1 MSGKSRDATVERAV
15 DEDADA
21 AGSLEGVGS
30 AESLVDLNLK
40 QVARRLGVHYMT
52 AYRYVRSGRLPAH
65 QVGTA
70 WLVTATDLAAFAAG
84 SLSGIHLP
92 AGPKTTPTSGPGDPD
107 RVELLKSQLVMG
119 NGAGA
124 WSAIESALVAGWSPE
139 EVLVD
144 LIVSAVRRTGPA
156 DGEAA
161 AHLAV
166 TTATRSA
173 TELAARFRR
182 PGRSRGTVV
191 LGSPQGEHHT
201 MGLAVIADVLRL
213 RNVQVLEL
221 GSGASSAAFVQA
233 ASRAVRLVAIGIGVT
248 SIDNLDAATAA
259 TRCIRAVHPE
269 VPVLLGGHAVAN
281 EETAAV
287 SGASGWAG
295 DARGMADLIE
305 TYLPTSR
312 AAKASA

>member
-1 MSGKSRDATVERAV
+1 MSGHNHSAPVELRVPVDHARDA
-15 DEDADA
+15 AD
-21 AGSLEGVGS
+21 SLD
-30 AESLVDLNLK
+30 DLNLK

-70 WLVTATDLAAFAAG
+70 WLVTAADLAAFASG
-84 SLSGIHLP
+84 SLSGTHLP
-92 AGPKTTPTSGPGDPD
+92 GDGEAKPSGPGDPD
-107 RVELLKSQLVMG
+107 RVELLKSRLVMG
-119 NGAGA
+119 DGAGA
-124 WSAIESALVAGWSPE
+124 WAAIESALVAGWSPE
-139 EVLVD
+139 AVLVD
-144 LIVSAVRRTGPA
+144 LLVSAVRSTGPA

-161 AHLAV
+161 GHLAV

-191 LGSPQGEHHT
+191 LGSPEGEHHT
-201 MGLAVIADVLRL
+201 MGLVVIADVLRL

-233 ASRAVRLVAIGIGVT
+233 ASLAERLVAVGIGVT
-248 SIDNLDAATAA
+248 SIDNLDAATVA
-259 TRCIRAVHPE
+259 TRCIRAAHAE
-269 VPVLLGGHAVAN
+269 VPVLLGGNAVAN

-287 SGASGWAG
+287 SGATGWAS
-295 DARGMADLIE
+295 DARGMADLVE
-305 TYLPTSR
+305 TYLPTARST
-312 AAKASA
+312 KAPA